1 MFEDNHIGF
10 APRKIVI
17 LSRFNLRLSVSLTPK
32 VSLFQTTL
40 SWAAA
45 TRPCATLVRPPG
57 KKERDLP
64 SSPDEVCGGNDNIF
78 QNNFIEHVCFE
89 TDDSGAFCA

>member
-1 MFEDNHIGF
+1 MCNA
-10 APRKIVI
+10 AP
-17 LSRFNLRLSVSLTPK
+17 
-32 VSLFQTTL
+32 
-40 SWAAA
+40 
-45 TRPCATLVRPPG
+45 PPG
-57 KKERDLP
+57 RKERDLP

>member
-1 MFEDNHIGF
+1 M
-10 APRKIVI
+10 
-17 LSRFNLRLSVSLTPK
+17 RLSVSLTPK
-32 VSLFQTTL
+32 SITISDNAFLGGGNEAVCN
-40 SWAAA
+40 AA
-45 TRPCATLVRPPG
+45 PPPG
-57 KKERDLP
+57 RKERDLP